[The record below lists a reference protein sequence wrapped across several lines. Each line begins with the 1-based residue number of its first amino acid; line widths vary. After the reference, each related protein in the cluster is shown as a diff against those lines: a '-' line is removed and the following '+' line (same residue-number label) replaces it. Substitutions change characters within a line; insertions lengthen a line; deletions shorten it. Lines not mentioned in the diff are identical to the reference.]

1 MNPTS
6 YSRFPAFEL
15 MFDAAGHPVDA
26 TAQTA
31 FIDWLVSADG
41 APITDVML
49 ISHGWNNDID
59 EARMLYQ
66 NFFQAMA
73 TVLAAQPIVQDRK
86 FAVGGIFW
94 PSKKFAD
101 ADLIPGGAAAIAPSL
116 DAQLNAQLDQLK
128 VLLGGDEGS
137 AAKIEHARDQI
148 AKLDVSQSAQD
159 DFVFALVS
167 ALPAPRNE
175 KDEGVDDA
183 MTQLKSGE
191 LAGNQVLKRLSL
203 PMFPLFPTPAGEGSH
218 ALGLGGL
225 LGGVKAGATRLA
237 NYFTY
242 YMMKDRA
249 AVVGRTG
256 VHDVVLALQG
266 LAGRRPP
273 LRIHLVGHS
282 FGGRLVT
289 ATANSLTT
297 PTSIASMLL
306 LEAAYS
312 HNGLAENWDGLG
324 HNGAF
329 RGLITLP
336 VIAGETQITHSVHD
350 TAVGIAYPL
359 ASRIMLQLAA
369 ALGDAHD
376 PFGGIGRNGAQNT
389 PEAFDDTLAV
399 VGHAY
404 ADLPAGKTIRNL
416 NGDGPNPIITSHGDV
431 AKPEIAW
438 AWLSKLKP

>member
-1 MNPTS
+1 MNPTQ

-15 MFDAAGHPVDA
+15 MFDTTGQPVDA
-26 TAQTA
+26 TVQTA
-31 FIDWLVSADG
+31 FTDWLISADG
-41 APITDVML
+41 TSITDVVL
-49 ISHGWNNDID
+49 ISHGWNNDTD
-59 EARMLYQ
+59 EARTLYQ

-73 TVLAAQPIVQDRK
+73 AVLAAQPIVQDRK
-86 FAVGGIFW
+86 FAVGGVFW
-94 PSKKFAD
+94 PSKKFVD
-101 ADLIPGGAAAIAPSL
+101 ADLISGGAAAVSLSL
-116 DAQLNAQLDQLK
+116 DNQLNAQLDQLEI
-128 VLLGGDEGS
+128 LLGGDEAS
-137 AAKIEHARDQI
+137 KAKIEHAREQI

-159 DFVFALVS
+159 DFVFALAS

-191 LAGNQVLKRLSL
+191 LAGNQVLQRLSL
-203 PMFPLFPTPAGEGSH
+203 PIFPVFPTPVGGGSH

-225 LGGVKAGATRLA
+225 LGGVMAGATRLA
-237 NYFTY
+237 NYITY
-242 YMMKDRA
+242 YVMKDRA

-266 LAGRRPP
+266 LAGKRSP

-289 ATANSLTT
+289 ATANSLIA
-297 PTSIASMLL
+297 PRSIASMLL

-312 HNGLAENWDGLG
+312 HNGLAQNWDDLG
-324 HNGAF
+324 HSGAF
-329 RGLITLP
+329 RGVVTLP
-336 VIAGETQITHSVHD
+336 AIAGETQITHSVHD

-359 ASRIMLQLAA
+359 ASRIVLQLAA
-369 ALGDAHD
+369 ALGDAND
-376 PFGGIGRNGAQNT
+376 PFGGMGRNGAQHT
-389 PEAFDDTLAV
+389 PEAFDDTLAA
-399 VGHAY
+399 VGHVY

-416 NGDGPNPIITSHGDV
+416 KGDGPDPIITGHSDV

-438 AWLSKLKP
+438 AWLSKLRP